1 MRPRRRPSPHPLRT
15 RPAAGSFCAIQDE
28 SDRHGNHAACGTA
41 ATDQVS
47 PIDASRPH
55 PPPRAGHVL
64 VAALALGAGSAQA
77 AGIDAGGLAW
87 NGGLVLL
94 GGGLGYL
101 LGRRSLRRRTLA
113 GAAEGCAADGPLH
126 DDAPA
131 SGGAASRREWAGTPA
146 DADDCAPASALPH
159 ALLPAAHAA
168 PSAPAGAG
176 AAIGVVATESYREV
190 VDSLSEVLFR
200 TDELGRLV
208 FLNDAWKDLSGF
220 DLDATRQHAL
230 TDFLHP
236 DDRLRARDAIRALL
250 CGDGQEWTDELRLRT
265 LSGEIRWVAIDCR
278 ALRDGSGQESGIAG
292 TIDDISARKIAEFS
306 LRNLNQE
313 LESRVRSRTAE
324 LETAVRELEAFSY
337 SVSHD
342 LRAPLRAIDGFA
354 RILVEE
360 AGPRLDER
368 QREQLVRIRAG
379 AERMAILIDALI
391 DLASVSRQPLRRRPV
406 DLSRIAEAVIRDLQ
420 AESPGRVVAVEIT
433 SDMTVV
439 ADPVLM
445 HVLLDNLLRNAW
457 KFTSQCEHPR
467 IVFGAERDGERT
479 VFHVE
484 DNGAGF
490 EMNYA
495 GKLFQPFQRLHA
507 QHEFPGTGIGL
518 ATVQRIVARHEG
530 RVWASAEPGK
540 GARFCFMLGH

>member
-1 MRPRRRPSPHPLRT
+1 
-15 RPAAGSFCAIQDE
+15 
-28 SDRHGNHAACGTA
+28 
-41 ATDQVS
+41 VS
-47 PIDASRPH
+47 PIV
-55 PPPRAGHVL
+55 PPNLLRQRRL
-64 VAALALGAGSAQA
+64 ETWLGAGFALAAPAARGAEVALVEPLSAA
-77 AGIDAGGLAW
+77 ALPIGAALI
-87 NGGLVLL
+87 GGLVI
-94 GGGLGYL
+94 GVGLGHF
-101 LGRRSLRRRTLA
+101 LGRRATREHGDGRTA
-113 GAAEGCAADGPLH
+113 GTAHASSTRGAATLGPAADARTVAPAGELADATQPVTRMPGAVPGFLGADAPTGLARAAPARAEH
-126 DDAPA
+126 GHAAEDAPA
-131 SGGAASRREWAGTPA
+131 DATP
-146 DADDCAPASALPH
+146 P
-159 ALLPAAHAA
+159 
-168 PSAPAGAG
+168 PAGSSAHPNG
-176 AAIGVVATESYREV
+176 VAADSYREV

-220 DLDATRQHAL
+220 ELDSARLHPL
-230 TDFLHP
+230 GDFLHP
-236 DDRLRARDAIRALL
+236 DDRMRARDAIRALL
-250 CGDGQEWTDELRLRT
+250 AGDAQEWTDELRLRT
-265 LSGEIRWVAIDCR
+265 LAGEIRWVGITCR
-278 ALRDGSGQESGIAG
+278 ALRDGSGRESGIAG

-324 LETAVRELEAFSY
+324 LETAMRELEAFSY

-354 RILVEE
+354 RILAEE
-360 AGPRLDER
+360 AGPQLEER
-368 QREQLVRIRAG
+368 HRDQLVRIRAG

-391 DLASVSRQPLRRRPV
+391 DLASVSRQPLRRQPV
-406 DLSRIAEAVIRDLQ
+406 DLSRIAEGVIRDLQ
-420 AESPGRVVAVEIT
+420 AESPGRAVAVEIT
-433 SDMTVV
+433 RDMTVI

-457 KFTSQCEHPR
+457 KFTSHCEHPR
-467 IVFGAERDGERT
+467 IVFGAAREGDRA

-490 EMNYA
+490 DMNYA

>member
-1 MRPRRRPSPHPLRT
+1 
-15 RPAAGSFCAIQDE
+15 
-28 SDRHGNHAACGTA
+28 
-41 ATDQVS
+41 
-47 PIDASRPH
+47 
-55 PPPRAGHVL
+55 
-64 VAALALGAGSAQA
+64 
-77 AGIDAGGLAW
+77 
-87 NGGLVLL
+87 
-94 GGGLGYL
+94 
-101 LGRRSLRRRTLA
+101 
-113 GAAEGCAADGPLH
+113 
-126 DDAPA
+126 
-131 SGGAASRREWAGTPA
+131 
-146 DADDCAPASALPH
+146 
-159 ALLPAAHAA
+159 
-168 PSAPAGAG
+168 
-176 AAIGVVATESYREV
+176 ATESYREV

>member
-1 MRPRRRPSPHPLRT
+1 M
-15 RPAAGSFCAIQDE
+15 AGFVSIAR
-28 SDRHGNHAACGTA
+28 SAHAADIEPGA
-41 ATDQVS
+41 PAWS
-47 PIDASRPH
+47 SGLSI
-55 PPPRAGHVL
+55 G
-64 VAALALGAGSAQA
+64 AAL
-77 AGIDAGGLAW
+77 IGGLLI
-87 NGGLVLL
+87 GGAV
-94 GGGLGYL
+94 GHF
-101 LGRRSLRRRTLA
+101 LGRRVERRHADGETGRTLTATA
-113 GAAEGCAADGPLH
+113 GGTSSALATATDTIGARSGTDVPEAGHPSSCEAIHTAGIVARLGN
-126 DDAPA
+126 APA
-131 SGGAASRREWAGTPA
+131 SSASFAGARAVSVRPDGTTA
-146 DADDCAPASALPH
+146 DGARPTTKLPASLNG
-159 ALLPAAHAA
+159 LAA
-168 PSAPAGAG
+168 
-176 AAIGVVATESYREV
+176 ESYREV

-220 DLDATRQHAL
+220 GLDSTRLHSL

-250 CGDGQEWTDELRLRT
+250 AGDGQEWTDELRLRT
-265 LSGEIRWVAIDCR
+265 LAGEIRWVGIACR
-278 ALRDGSGQESGIAG
+278 ALRDGSGQETGIAG

-324 LETAVRELEAFSY
+324 LETAMRELEAFSY

-354 RILVEE
+354 RILAEE
-360 AGPRLDER
+360 AGPGLEER
-368 QREQLVRIRAG
+368 HREQLVRIRAG

-391 DLASVSRQPLRRRPV
+391 DLASVSRQPLRRQSV

-420 AESPGRVVAVEIT
+420 AESPGRAVAVEIT
-433 SDMTVV
+433 RDMTVV

-457 KFTSQCEHPR
+457 KFTSHCEHPH
-467 IVFGAERDGERT
+467 IVFGAAREGERT

-490 EMNYA
+490 DMNYA

-540 GARFCFMLGH
+540 GARFCFMLWH

>member
-1 MRPRRRPSPHPLRT
+1 MLGAAFALIAPATPGAEVA
-15 RPAAGSFCAIQDE
+15 PAAPLSG
-28 SDRHGNHAACGTA
+28 AALPIGAALLGGLLIGLGLGHFRGRRAARKRVDGRTTGTAQASAAAGAATIEPAADTGTA
-41 ATDQVS
+41 ATAAAL
-47 PIDASRPH
+47 PDASQPVTH
-55 PPPRAGHVL
+55 IPGGVPGIP
-64 VAALALGAGSAQA
+64 GAQ
-77 AGIDAGGLAW
+77 
-87 NGGLVLL
+87 
-94 GGGLGYL
+94 
-101 LGRRSLRRRTLA
+101 
-113 GAAEGCAADGPLH
+113 
-126 DDAPA
+126 APA
-131 SGGAASRREWAGTPA
+131 SPA
-146 DADDCAPASALPH
+146 R
-159 ALLPAAHAA
+159 AA
-168 PSAPAGAG
+168 PPRPEPPL
-176 AAIGVVATESYREV
+176 AAETSPPGELTANSNAVAVESYREV

-220 DLDATRQHAL
+220 ELDFARLHPL

-236 DDRLRARDAIRALL
+236 DDRLRAREAIRSLL
-250 CGDGQEWTDELRLRT
+250 AGDGQEWTDELRLRT
-265 LSGEIRWVAIDCR
+265 LAGEIRWVGIACR
-278 ALRDGSGQESGIAG
+278 TLRDGSGQESGIAG

-324 LETAVRELEAFSY
+324 LETAMRELEAFSY

-354 RILVEE
+354 RILAEE
-360 AGPRLDER
+360 AGPRLEER
-368 QREQLVRIRAG
+368 HREQLVRIRAG

-391 DLASVSRQPLRRRPV
+391 DLASVSRQPLHRQPV

-420 AESPGRVVAVEIT
+420 AESPGRAVAVEIT
-433 SDMTVV
+433 RDMTVV

-457 KFTSQCEHPR
+457 KFTSHCEHPR
-467 IVFGAERDGERT
+467 IVFGATREGDRA

-490 EMNYA
+490 NMNYA

>member
-1 MRPRRRPSPHPLRT
+1 M
-15 RPAAGSFCAIQDE
+15 
-28 SDRHGNHAACGTA
+28 
-41 ATDQVS
+41 
-47 PIDASRPH
+47 
-55 PPPRAGHVL
+55 
-64 VAALALGAGSAQA
+64 AALALA
-77 AGIDAGGLAW
+77 AGPAHAAAIDAAALAW
-87 NGGLVLL
+87 NGGLLLL

-101 LGRRSLRRRTLA
+101 LGRHSLRRHTLAATADDRAADAPIRA
-113 GAAEGCAADGPLH
+113 GAAAGGSTATKRERAA
-126 DDAPA
+126 
-131 SGGAASRREWAGTPA
+131 TPA
-146 DADDCAPASALPH
+146 VADESPPASAF
-159 ALLPAAHAA
+159 AGAALPA
-168 PSAPAGAG
+168 APAGA
-176 AAIGVVATESYREV
+176 ATEAVATESYREV

-220 DLDATRQHAL
+220 ELDSARLHPL

-236 DDRLRARDAIRALL
+236 DDRSRARDAIRALL
-250 CGDGQEWTDELRLRT
+250 GGDGQEWTDELRLRT
-265 LSGEIRWVAIDCR
+265 LAGEIRWVAIDCR
-278 ALRDGSGQESGIAG
+278 ALRDGSGQESGVAG

-324 LETAVRELEAFSY
+324 LETAMRELEAFSY

-354 RILVEE
+354 RILAEE
-360 AGPRLDER
+360 AGPQLDER

-420 AESPGRVVAVEIT
+420 AESPGRAVAVEIT
-433 SDMTVV
+433 RDMTVV

-457 KFTSQCEHPR
+457 KFTSRCEDPR
-467 IVFGAERDGERT
+467 IVFGAEREGERT

-495 GKLFQPFQRLHA
+495 GKLFQPFQRLHG

>member
-1 MRPRRRPSPHPLRT
+1 M
-15 RPAAGSFCAIQDE
+15 
-28 SDRHGNHAACGTA
+28 
-41 ATDQVS
+41 S
-47 PIDASRPH
+47 PIVPSNLLRQRLGPLLGASF
-55 PPPRAGHVL
+55 
-64 VAALALGAGSAQA
+64 ALIAPAALGALGTEPAEPPASAGLAIGA
-77 AGIDAGGLAW
+77 ALIGGLLIGA
-87 NGGLVLL
+87 GLSHF
-94 GGGLGYL
+94 
-101 LGRRSLRRRTLA
+101 LGRREARKHPDSGTAGTVNTTSPERTSSLA
-113 GAAEGCAADGPLH
+113 PAADARVAAPAADLPDATQAMTGLPGALPGLLAA
-126 DDAPA
+126 DAPTSLA
-131 SGGAASRREWAGTPA
+131 RGAPTRPGQ
-146 DADDCAPASALPH
+146 APAVDTP
-159 ALLPAAHAA
+159 PASEPTADPNGVAA
-168 PSAPAGAG
+168 
-176 AAIGVVATESYREV
+176 ESYREV

-208 FLNDAWKDLSGF
+208 FLNDAWRDLSGF
-220 DLDATRQHAL
+220 ELDSARLHPL

-250 CGDGQEWTDELRLRT
+250 AGDGQEWSDELRLRT
-265 LSGEIRWVAIDCR
+265 LAGEIRWVGIACR

-324 LETAVRELEAFSY
+324 LETAMRELEAFSY

-354 RILVEE
+354 RILAEE

-368 QREQLVRIRAG
+368 HRDQLVRIRAG

-391 DLASVSRQPLRRRPV
+391 DLASVSRQPLRRQPV

-420 AESPGRVVAVEIT
+420 AESPGRTVAVEVT
-433 SDMTVV
+433 RDMTVV

-457 KFTSQCEHPR
+457 KFTSHCEHPR
-467 IVFGAERDGERT
+467 IVFGAAREGERT

-490 EMNYA
+490 DMNYA